1 MTVAVL
7 IRGPEKTCNVLVVDS
22 GVGSFLA
29 DGTPTYDCSHDKLR
43 LAFGNTYFTVV
54 GDALLMDA
62 LISMVAWA
70 DPKRPDLRRPETF
83 HALVAGV
90 ERLRRIQVTNGQ
102 GVAPDPRGAHLLV
115 CNRQEA
121 FCWRAA
127 FDVSSGRFERPQN
140 AQVIEPGSG
149 IGFWGGDTQGPI
161 DASGMRVEEAFKGAI
176 DAMLALNEQVE
187 ALDFKLP
194 YPLTRRCSGVLLPHK
209 TTTELRRI
217 RPFDSLPEQWVKYRG
232 DRAMALL
239 DDRDFM
245 DFPTVTFS

>member
-1 MTVAVL
+1 MTVAAL

-22 GVGSFLA
+22 GVGSFSA
-29 DGTPTYDCSHDKLR
+29 DGSPSYECSHDKLR

-62 LISMVAWA
+62 LITTAAWA

-83 HALVAGV
+83 HALIAGV
-90 ERLRRIQVTNGQ
+90 ERLRQIQVTNGQ

-121 FCWRAA
+121 FYWLSA
-127 FDVSSGRFERPQN
+127 FDASSGRFERPQK
-140 AQVIEPGSG
+140 AKILEPGTG
-149 IGFWGGDTQGPI
+149 MVFWGGDTRAPV
-161 DASGMRVEEAFKGAI
+161 DASGMKIDEALNRSI
-176 DAMLALNEQVE
+176 DAMIDMNKQVE

-209 TTTELRRI
+209 TTAELRRI

-232 DRAMALL
+232 GRATALL

-245 DFPTVTFS
+245 AFPAVTFS